1 MGLNLKFL
9 RKYVIVTEEGEGR
22 KSVCLI
28 WYALGISMVPN
39 NHLLRS
45 ANFIITLPH
54 SFSDVLSKREIFG
67 VTHICALLKVK
78 FL

>member
-1 MGLNLKFL
+1 MGLYLKFSK
-9 RKYVIVTEEGEGR
+9 KYVIVTVEGEGQ

-39 NHLLRS
+39 KNFLRS

-54 SFSDVLSKREIFG
+54 SLCDDLSKREIFG
-67 VTHICALLKVK
+67 VTHICALLKVE